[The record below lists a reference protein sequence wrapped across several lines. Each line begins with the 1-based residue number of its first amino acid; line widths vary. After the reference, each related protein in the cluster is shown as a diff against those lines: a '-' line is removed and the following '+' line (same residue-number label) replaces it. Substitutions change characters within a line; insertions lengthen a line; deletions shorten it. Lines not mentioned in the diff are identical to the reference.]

1 MSKVQVIMEKTKD
14 QIEHSRLLDVHRW
27 SNHPEVN
34 GFCTDIWE
42 RYFYEKFEPSGKG
55 NRPKKHPKYQ
65 LKVLLLDLYVA
76 WKTDPDLL
84 ISLSFTKSSYKGS
97 TRYNKLHISYLI
109 VELSNHALDVGLIE
123 RHKGSEASGRV
134 SRIWPTP
141 KLLDYFNGIDFEL
154 YQLEY
159 SSEQEVVCL
168 SKAKDSDTQDLQL
181 VDNEDGKKKIPFKYS
196 EYDDLDA
203 PSEISMWREVLHDYN
218 RLLSNTFV
226 DIGSLELPSVQTT
239 YWDKKAKKE
248 RTRTVFIGQHNKY
261 VKRIFYRNDWGLGG
275 RLHGG
280 WWQQVKSTY
289 RKDIL
294 INDEITQEQDFKGL
308 HVTLLYGLK
317 GLQPPKDPY
326 VTDLK
331 SSFSSEE
338 NRALTKA
345 LVLNAINAKDMKSA
359 FQAFRS
365 EQKTGSA
372 FKKIKNEELRVVI
385 DAFVE
390 ANPEIEGDLFSDKG
404 VELMAIDGRVTYD
417 IIEHFTK
424 KGIPVLSVHDSYIT
438 TEEHSS
444 ELYQRMRFAIMS
456 EMAPYNPNQDHLDK
470 LSSSLNLIDYANVRL
485 GLLDFDA
492 KIERELNSI
501 AFVETWKSGMKWVD
515 LQTKAEAEWDN
526 RACNSYGQRYRKWK
540 QCRHGRPALVPK

>member
-1 MSKVQVIMEKTKD
+1 MTTEIETAGKTKG

-27 SNHPEVN
+27 SEHPEVN
-34 GFCTDIWE
+34 GFCTDIWN
-42 RYFYEKFEPSGKG
+42 RYFYQKFEPNGRG
-55 NRPKKHPKYQ
+55 NRPKKHPKLQ

-76 WKTDPDLL
+76 WKTDPELL
-84 ISLSFTKSSYKGS
+84 ISLSFTKSAYKGS
-97 TRYNKLHISYLI
+97 TRYNKLHISYILPK
-109 VELSNHALDVGLIE
+109 LAYHAIEVGLIE
-123 RHKGSEASGRV
+123 RNVGNEASSQV

-141 KLLDYFNGIDFEL
+141 KLLEYFNGLDFEL

-159 SSEQEVVCL
+159 SSDQEVVCL
-168 SKAKDSDTQDLQL
+168 SKEKDSDDQDLHL
-181 VDNEDGKKKIPFKYS
+181 VDDESIKKKTPFKYS
-196 EYDDLDA
+196 EYDDFDA
-203 PSEISMWREVLHDYN
+203 PAEISKWREVLHDYN

-226 DIGSLELPSVQTT
+226 DIGSLELPSVKTT
-239 YWDKKAKKE
+239 YWDKKAKRE

-261 VKRIFYRNDWGLGG
+261 VKRIFYRNDWSLGG
-275 RLHGG
+275 RVHGG
-280 WWQQVKSTY
+280 WWQQVKSDY

-294 INDEITQEQDFKGL
+294 INDEITLEQDFKGL

-317 GLQPPKDPY
+317 GLQPPEDPY
-326 VTDLK
+326 VTDLQ
-331 SSFSSEE
+331 STFSSEE
-338 NRALTKA
+338 NGALTKA

-404 VELMAIDGRVTYD
+404 VELMAIDGRITFD
-417 IIEHFTK
+417 IIEYFTN

-456 EMAPYNPNQDHLDK
+456 EMAPYNPNQDHLAK
-470 LSSSLNLIDYANVRL
+470 LSSGLNLPDDINVRL
-485 GLLDFDA
+485 ELLDFDA

-501 AFVETWKSGMKWVD
+501 AYVETWKAGMKWAD
-515 LQTKAEAEWDN
+515 LQTKADSVWNKRMCDGYN
-526 RACNSYGQRYRKWK
+526 HRYRQWLTS
-540 QCRHGRPALVPK
+540 RVDSH

>member
-1 MSKVQVIMEKTKD
+1 MTTEIETAGKTKG

-27 SNHPEVN
+27 SDHPEVN
-34 GFCTDIWE
+34 SFCTNIWE
-42 RYFYEKFEPSGKG
+42 RYFYQKFEPTGKG

-76 WKTDPDLL
+76 WRTDPELL
-84 ISLSFTKSSYKGS
+84 ISLSFTKSAYRGS
-97 TRYNKLHISYLI
+97 TRYNKLHISYKI
-109 VELSNHALDVGLIE
+109 VELAYHAIEVGLIE
-123 RHKGSEASGRV
+123 RNKGNEASGRV

-141 KLLDYFNGIDFEL
+141 KLLDYFNGIEFEL

-159 SSEQEVVCL
+159 SRDQEVVCL

-181 VDNEDGKKKIPFKYS
+181 VDNEDGKKKTPLKYS
-196 EYDDLDA
+196 EYDDRDA
-203 PSEISMWREVLHDYN
+203 PAEISKWRELLHNYN

-226 DIGSLELPSVQTT
+226 DIGSLELPSVKTT
-239 YWDKKAKKE
+239 YWDKKAKRE

-261 VKRIFYRNDWGLGG
+261 VKRIFYRNDWSLGG
-275 RLHGG
+275 RVHGG
-280 WWQQVKSTY
+280 WWQQVKSDY

-294 INDEITQEQDFKGL
+294 INDEITLEQDFKGL

-317 GLQPPKDPY
+317 GLQPPEDPY
-326 VTDLK
+326 VTDLQ
-331 SSFSSEE
+331 STFSSEE

-404 VELMAIDGRVTYD
+404 VELMAIDGRITFD
-417 IIEHFTK
+417 IIEYFTN

-456 EMAPYNPNQDHLDK
+456 EMAPYNPNQDHLAK
-470 LSSSLNLIDYANVRL
+470 LSSGLNLPDDINVRL
-485 GLLDFDA
+485 ELLDFDA

-501 AFVETWKSGMKWVD
+501 AYVETWKAGMKWAD
-515 LQTKAEAEWDN
+515 LQTKADSVWNKRMCDGYN
-526 RACNSYGQRYRKWK
+526 HRYRQWLTS
-540 QCRHGRPALVPK
+540 RVDSH

>member
-1 MSKVQVIMEKTKD
+1 MIKT
-14 QIEHSRLLDVHRW
+14 QEQLEHSRLLDVHRW
-27 SNHPEVN
+27 SEHPEIN
-34 GFCTDIWE
+34 SFYTGIWD
-42 RYFYEKFEPSGKG
+42 RYFYHKFEPSGKG

-84 ISLSFTKSSYKGS
+84 ISMSFTKSAYRGA
-97 TRYNKLHISYLI
+97 TRYNKLHISYVI
-109 VELSNHALDVGLIE
+109 VELAYHAIEVGLIE
-123 RHKGSEASGRV
+123 RNIGNEASGKV
-134 SRIWPTP
+134 SRIWPTT
-141 KLLDYFNGIDFEL
+141 KLLDYFNGLAFEL
-154 YQLEY
+154 CQLEY
-159 SSEQEVVCL
+159 SSDQEVVCL
-168 SKAKDSDTQDLQL
+168 SKAKDSDTQDLHL
-181 VDNEDGKKKIPFKYS
+181 VDDESRKKKTPFKHS
-196 EYDDLDA
+196 EYDDQDA
-203 PSEISMWREVLHDYN
+203 PAEIATWRELLHDYN

-226 DIGSLELPSVQTT
+226 DIGSLEFPSVKTT
-239 YWDKKAKKE
+239 YWDRKAKKE

-261 VKRIFYRNDWGLGG
+261 VKRIFYRDSWDMGG
-275 RLHGG
+275 RVHGG
-280 WWQQVKSTY
+280 WWQQVKSDY

-317 GLQPPKDPY
+317 GLQPPVDPY
-326 VTDLK
+326 VTELK
-331 SSFSSEE
+331 SRFSPKEVRSI
-338 NRALTKA
+338 TKA

-372 FKKIKNEELRVVI
+372 FKRIVDEDLKAFIG
-385 DAFVE
+385 AFVE

-404 VELMAIDGRVTYD
+404 VELMAIDGRITFD
-417 IIEHFTK
+417 IIAYFTN

-438 TEEHSS
+438 TEEYSS
-444 ELYQRMRFAIMS
+444 ELYQRMRFAIMT

-470 LSSSLNLIDYANVRL
+470 LSSSLNLFDGANVKL

-501 AFVETWKSGMKWVD
+501 AYAETWKAGMKWVD
-515 LQTKAEAEWDN
+515 LQAKTDAVWKKRMCDGYSRRCRQWL
-526 RACNSYGQRYRKWK
+526 ACRVDS
-540 QCRHGRPALVPK
+540 H